1 MLCNRASSHS
11 VIGRMLLVC
20 GLLLAAPPMIAAG
33 QIVGYAVT
41 VTDVDGENHRG
52 RLRAISDAKLS
63 LDGSKPPEF
72 DTSDLFQA
80 EFKSKRTRPASRSS
94 LLLLENGDRIVIR
107 PVSLDDQRVVARW
120 FDFPDWSAVV
130 IPLETIRGIVLVV
143 PETPSALNQIIK
155 LLLDRREKGD
165 VLILNNGD
173 HVIGELQALDR
184 QSLTL
189 QAAVG
194 KTKTRI
200 RRSGVQAIGFDPSLT
215 SFPKVTGKLS
225 HLMLTDG
232 TRLTARN
239 LRLASKGLLCLDAV
253 FGAKLEVPFSAIVSI
268 RFLGGRTV
276 YLSDLKPSEY
286 RFTPFLS
293 THWLLRGDRN
303 VNGGPLQLRG
313 REYVKGLGLHSQ
325 STVTYS
331 LDGHYRRFH
340 ATIGIDDAARGRG
353 SVIFAVELDGRRVF
367 SSDLLTGKSPAVPI
381 KPIDVTGKR
390 RLTLIVD
397 YGQFGDI
404 QDLADWCDAV
414 LIK

>member
-1 MLCNRASSHS
+1 MLCDCVRSHL

-20 GLLLAAPPMIAAG
+20 GLLLAASPMIAVG
-33 QIVGYAVT
+33 QIVGSAVT
-41 VTDVDGENHRG
+41 VTDVDGGNHRG

-94 LLLLENGDRIVIR
+94 LLLLANGDRLVIR
-107 PVSLDDQRVVARW
+107 PVSLDDQRVVAGW
-120 FDFPDWSAVV
+120 FDFPDWSAVA

-155 LLLDRREKGD
+155 SLLDRREKGD

-194 KTKTRI
+194 KTRI
-200 RRSGVQAIGFDPSLT
+200 ARSGVRAIGFDPDLI
-215 SFPKVTGKLS
+215 SFPKVTGKRA
-225 HLMLTDG
+225 HLTLTDG

-239 LRLASKGLLCLDAV
+239 LRLTSKELLRLDAV
-253 FGAKLEVPFSAIVSI
+253 FGAKLEVPLSAIVSI

-293 THWLLRGDRN
+293 THWPLRGDRN

-353 SVIFAVELDGRRVF
+353 SVNFAVELDGLRVF
-367 SSDLLTGKSPAVPI
+367 SSNLLTGKSPAVPI